1 MRCISDG
8 VFFAHLYDEYITIY
22 NDGEQYTLSYGA
34 LVCAT
39 APFSE
44 ELATYLRGVC
54 IPEIS
59 QHLPAQTIESICEDL
74 GELILL
80 SKKEATMAK

>member
-1 MRCISDG
+1 MRYISGDM
-8 VFFAHLYDEYITIY
+8 FFAHLYDEYITI
-22 NDGEQYTLSYGA
+22 DSAGEQYTLSYGA

-39 APFSE
+39 ALFPE
-44 ELATYLRGVC
+44 ELATYLRGLC

-80 SKKEATMAK
+80 SKKETASE